1 MHMKTTMA
9 QSPELSITREDA
21 ADKGATSSASGFPTS
36 YRVGDV
42 LIEPNV
48 VLAPMEGVTDVVFR
62 RLIRS
67 LGGPGLTYTEFIAS
81 QGIVTGEERVWNMAS
96 FDPDER
102 PVALQIY
109 GREPAV
115 MAEAARILEGSGATI
130 IDINMGCPS
139 KKVCKNSGGSGLMRE
154 PELAISIVR
163 AVRRAISIPLTV
175 KMRSGFDHTMR
186 NAPELARAFEQEG
199 AQGITIH
206 WRTRADLYGGER
218 AVDKIAESVDAV
230 DIPVIA
236 NGDIIDIPSAR
247 RMFEETGC
255 AGVMLGRGAIRDPWS
270 LLKIGQWLRGEEVI
284 EVDATERERVLTL
297 YYDRIE
303 EHIEDPTRVAGR
315 MKMIVRHFA
324 DGVPHSKAMRKFLCR
339 GQSCQEVRD
348 RTRTYFDLFRAHE
361 QGDATAFHAWLETLD
376 V

>member
-1 MHMKTTMA
+1 MA
-9 QSPELSITREDA
+9 QAPDLALTRSEDN
-21 ADKGATSSASGFPTS
+21 GPSLERGPGFPTS

-42 LIEPNV
+42 LISPNV

-67 LGGPGLTYTEFIAS
+67 IGGPGLTYTEFIAS
-81 QGIVTGEERVWNMAS
+81 RGIVNGEERIWDMAS

-102 PVALQIY
+102 PIALQIY
-109 GREPAV
+109 GREPDE
-115 MAEAARILEGSGATI
+115 MAEAARILEDSGATI

-154 PELAISIVR
+154 PELAVEIVR

-199 AQGITIH
+199 VQGLTIH
-206 WRTRADLYGGER
+206 WRTREDLYGGVR

-236 NGDIIDIPSAR
+236 NGDIIDIPSAK

-255 AGVMLGRGAIRDPWS
+255 AGVMLGRGAIRNPWS
-270 LLKIGQWLRGEEVI
+270 MLEIGQWLRGEPLI
-284 EVDATERERVLTL
+284 QVDATERERVLLL
-297 YYDRIE
+297 YYDRIT
-303 EHIEDPTRVAGR
+303 EHFDKPDRVVGR

-324 DGVPHSKAMRKFLCR
+324 DGVPHSKAMRKYLCR
-339 GQSCQEVRD
+339 GQSRQEVID
-348 RTRTYFDLFRAHE
+348 RTREYFDRCRAHE
-361 QGDATAFHAWLETLD
+361 TGDERAFDAWLSRFNL
-376 V
+376 

>member
-1 MHMKTTMA
+1 MTQA
-9 QSPELSITREDA
+9 PELSPERA
-21 ADKGATSSASGFPTS
+21 KGNLPEEKGPGFPTS

-42 LIEPNV
+42 LIAPNV

-62 RLIRS
+62 RLIRTI
-67 LGGPGLTYTEFIAS
+67 GGPGLTYTEFIAS
-81 QGIVTGEERVWNMAS
+81 RGIVNGEERIWDMAS
-96 FDPDER
+96 FDEDER
-102 PVALQIY
+102 PIALQIY
-109 GREPAV
+109 GREPDE
-115 MAEAARILEGSGATI
+115 MAEAARILEDSGATI

-154 PELAISIVR
+154 PEHALEIVR

-175 KMRSGFDHTMR
+175 KMRSGFDHSMR

-199 AQGITIH
+199 VQALTIH
-206 WRTRADLYGGER
+206 WRTRADAYGGER

-255 AGVMLGRGAIRDPWS
+255 AGVMLGRGAIRDPWAM
-270 LLKIGQWLRGEEVI
+270 LKIGQWLRGEDVI
-284 EVDATERERVLTL
+284 EVDASERERVLLL
-297 YYDRIE
+297 YYERIAEAIEKPDR
-303 EHIEDPTRVAGR
+303 VVGR

-324 DGVPHSKAMRKFLCR
+324 DGVPHSKSMRKHLCR
-339 GQSCQEVRD
+339 GQSRQDVID
-348 RTRTYFDLFRAHE
+348 RTRAYFDLYRAHE
-361 QGDATAFHAWLETLD
+361 AGDERAFDAWLARLSE
-376 V
+376 